1 MLHFNPAE
9 LRAVVAEVR
18 ANQCALVLTNDNGV
32 YLMPAVGERN
42 ATGRIKHLAYATG
55 VIPTRMMPGM
65 KRPGSLPAATTLAR
79 SWC

>member
-18 ANQCALVLTNDNGV
+18 ANQCALVLAKDDGV

-42 ATGRIKHLAYATG
+42 ATAVSAPG
-55 VIPTRMMPGM
+55 VCR
-65 KRPGSLPAATTLAR
+65 RLS
-79 SWC
+79 S